1 MFRIK
6 STLKCVSLLL
16 VICGFVFVIGCGD
29 SQEREKMAQ
38 FLMEYG
44 KVVDEYS
51 TADNGHKAEIAQKV
65 DSYKA
70 KWGTLKMEMGSD
82 LTPQDLNALDKQYQ
96 EITKKYENLA
106 GKS

>member
-1 MFRIK
+1 MCKIK
-6 STLKCVSLLL
+6 STLKCVLLLL
-16 VICGFVFVIGCGD
+16 VICGFVFVIGCGA
-29 SQEREKMAQ
+29 SQEHQKMAQ
-38 FLMEYG
+38 FLVEYG

-51 TADNGHKAEIAQKV
+51 AADNGHKAEIAQKV

-82 LTPQDLNALDKQYQ
+82 LTPQDLNALDDEYQ
-96 EITKKYENLA
+96 AITKKYADIA